1 MHPIVII
8 GSGMAGYTVAR
19 EFRKLSP
26 EQELVMICADDAV
39 NYAKPTLSNA
49 FAGNKAPEQIA
60 LGDAAKMATQ
70 LNMRIEAETLVKEIN
85 AEQHEITLEKNGEIF
100 TQPYSKLV
108 LAVGA
113 NPIRLAIAGDGSDDI
128 HVVNSLIDYR
138 TFRENLAKRKDKR
151 VLILGAGLIGCEFA
165 NDLLHSNYDVTVID
179 LAPQPLGRLLPNH
192 VAEAFKTNLEQ
203 AGIKF
208 ALSTTVEKV
217 KQLYQNFFISN
228 HAQIAITGD
237 YQTATM
243 LQLIQQELGS
253 WKAKL
258 PYQRLSSDYQ
268 AYSAQKIHALSEQ
281 REFGNYQAILTFPA
295 GADHP
300 DAPALIVFSYILG
313 DSQLSSRLAQELR
326 EKNALVYSFG
336 SGLNL
341 DDWVNSGALTIE
353 ANYTAGKST
362 QVSQGVYK
370 VLNDLLSQGV
380 TEQELEAA
388 KANILKKRV
397 TALEDERNIHQMLTP
412 QLERNRDLLF
422 REKRD
427 QALEKLTK
435 ADVDAVIKKYIKR
448 DQLVE
453 VMADQYG
460 KPQSK
465 R

>member
-151 VLILGAGLIGCEFA
+151 VVILGAGLIGCEFA

-217 KQLYQNFFISN
+217 TKINDGEDYEVTLATGQTLIADIVLSAIGLQPNISL
-228 HAQIAITGD
+228 AKAADIQTSRGIITNTLLETNQVDIYAVGD
-237 YQTATM
+237 CAEVNGT
-243 LQLIQQELGS
+243 L
-253 WKAKL
+253 L
-258 PYQRLSSDYQ
+258 PYVMPIMQQARALAKTLSGQSTAVHYPAMPVAVKTPAAPLTVLPAPIGVDVNWETEEFEDGMLARAADGEGTLRGFVLLGATASKQRL
-268 AYSAQKIHALSEQ
+268 
-281 REFGNYQAILTFPA
+281 T
-295 GADHP
+295 
-300 DAPALIVFSYILG
+300 
-313 DSQLSSRLAQELR
+313 
-326 EKNALVYSFG
+326 
-336 SGLNL
+336 
-341 DDWVNSGALTIE
+341 
-353 ANYTAGKST
+353 
-362 QVSQGVYK
+362 
-370 VLNDLLSQGV
+370 
-380 TEQELEAA
+380 
-388 KANILKKRV
+388 
-397 TALEDERNIHQMLTP
+397 
-412 QLERNRDLLF
+412 
-422 REKRD
+422 
-427 QALEKLTK
+427 LTK
-435 ADVDAVIKKYIKR
+435 
-448 DQLVE
+448 LVPDLIPAQ
-453 VMADQYG
+453 V
-460 KPQSK
+460 
-465 R
+465 